1 MRACRPRPR
10 RLPPIGFS
18 LSFSLSVAACGGR
31 EEPAP
36 LPPVTAA
43 ERATFGPISG
53 PRHVETSASFDLVAT
68 AEGAVLVFAAPQGEG
83 GGLRAL
89 PLDARG
95 ASRGAELPVVAR
107 DASGPPLPIAEVV
120 AASSGGKLGIAWIA
134 HETPTQTTIL
144 ATHGGADAQAFAPA
158 TSFGPSVV
166 LPRGGRGRLALAAG
180 EDGVLTLSHRRDEGP
195 CEAQSGT
202 CARYRH
208 RRLGRPEAAS
218 RGTDGNEVKVPC
230 EPLLPGSVWSAGVWF
245 QGVCSALDGARGHV
259 FAIREQPSYAA
270 VYDGPA
276 GCTPV
281 GVVAL
286 PDGAAAVA
294 RCAAG
299 LQIARL
305 GSDGRAT
312 QTATRAT
319 LSAPCE
325 GGRAQLRATGD
336 GVTIALPLQGPQSG
350 VEALLPATL
359 ARPGARAAW
368 TGEALLVAEPVGRDV
383 FLRRYACRPGLSE
396 LARDDDGA

>member
-1 MRACRPRPR
+1 MRARPFRSRP
-10 RLPPIGFS
+10 LPFVGIS
-18 LSFSLSVAACGGR
+18 LPLVFAACGGR

-43 ERATFGPISG
+43 QRATFGPISG

-68 AEGAVLVFAAPQGEG
+68 AEGAVLVFAVPQEEG

-95 ASRGAELPVVAR
+95 ASRSGELPVGAR
-107 DASGPPLPIAEVV
+107 DPSGPLPIAEVV
-120 AASSGGKLGIAWIA
+120 AASSGGKLGVAWIA

-144 ATHGGADAQAFAPA
+144 ATHGGADAQAFAPP

-166 LPRGGRGRLALAAG
+166 LPRGRRGRLALAAG

-281 GVVAL
+281 GIVAL

-294 RCAAG
+294 RCAEG

-319 LSAPCE
+319 VSAPCE

-336 GVTIALPLQGPQSG
+336 GVTIALPLQGPQSR

-359 ARPGARAAW
+359 ARPGARAVW

-383 FLRRYACRPGLSE
+383 FLRRYACRAGLSE